1 MMLSLYCS
9 ATHLRLLI
17 GSVSGQK
24 ATVDEFRE
32 LALPEQSMING
43 IITNE
48 DAMLRF
54 FDGVTQEFGPYRQ
67 DVALVIESN
76 NIRTR
81 LMTLPAVKEAR
92 LSLFVKQEFGEI
104 SEETDDIFDFTVLG
118 PDRKRG
124 GLEVLGIA
132 AGKVLLRNYIN
143 VLERAGLKLKRI
155 DVGTNV
161 LTKLARFV
169 PQLGSSNSILVH
181 DDDGSLTISL
191 FEQGAYR
198 ISQRYRLLNAQ
209 GTPERFREIA
219 SNISSMVQFQTSQRR
234 DINIEAIHVLSE
246 NPEQLPQ
253 LAEATQFLEIPL
265 VALDLD
271 AQLRLTGKASFD
283 QRLFSASKY
292 LYNIGTLVRR

>member
-1 MMLSLYCS
+1 MLSLYCS